1 MGKELND
8 IPDIII
14 NRLPVYYQHLKILQN
29 STKEYISSEE
39 LAELTGLSSSLIRKD
54 LSYFGTFGRKSYGYD
69 IYCLFQQISII
80 MGFNYK
86 KKVIIIGAGHLG
98 QALAY
103 NKGYGERGY
112 QLLAI
117 FDKDPKLIELVI
129 NDIEIKNI
137 NELENFLK
145 TNQVDVAALTVPGAV
160 AQKITDR
167 LIAAGIKAIWDFT
180 EVPLEVP
187 DDILLE
193 EQMINEGL
201 CKLSV
206 KMNQKRLNKTDAKEG
221 LNCEQR

>member
-1 MGKELND
+1 MDQNLDK

-14 NRLPVYYQHLKILQN
+14 SRLPVYYQYLKSLQN

-69 IYCLFQQISII
+69 VYCLFQQISII

-86 KKVIIIGAGHLG
+86 KKIILIGAGQLG

-103 NKGYGERGY
+103 NKGYLERGY
-112 QLLAI
+112 ELISI
-117 FDKDPKLIELVI
+117 FDKNPKLVGLVV

-137 NELENFLK
+137 DNLERFMENNK
-145 TNQVDVAALTVPGAV
+145 VDVAALTVPGAA

-167 LIAAGIKAIWDFT
+167 LVAAGIKAIWDFT
-180 EVPLEVP
+180 EVPLDIP

-193 EQMINEGL
+193 EQLINEGL

-206 KMNQKRLNKTDAKEG
+206 KMNQQRINESEIKKD
-221 LNCEQR
+221 LNCEQK